1 MMALCFPSMRQAI
14 LDQRKQKE
22 GTGNNK
28 TKKRKLDQVQNKDK
42 DGNGNGDEAVTLE
55 QRKTVV
61 AVRHSSNNRQQ
72 NSVNSVVPIENNS
85 GYCEWTE
92 APEDEHMSKVMK
104 KKRRMEEY
112 QEWKQRVLQSN
123 KEEKLGTA
131 SLAL

>member
-22 GTGNNK
+22 GTGK

-42 DGNGNGDEAVTLE
+42 DGDEAITLE

-72 NSVNSVVPIENNS
+72 NSVNSEVPIETNS